1 MKRLISSLAVVLA
14 LAGTGAMAQ
23 SGTKEEAKKAGEAT
37 KEAGKEAGEAAKHAG
52 KATAKAAKKST
63 KAVKKAVTGPDSA
76 TCADGTVQSGE
87 TEAAAAA
94 GCAGHGGV
102 KKQ

>member
-1 MKRLISSLAVVLA
+1 MKKLISNVLMVVV

-23 SGTKEEAKKAGEAT
+23 SGTKDEAKKAGEAA
-37 KEAGKEAGEAAKHAG
+37 KEAGKATGDAAKHAG
-52 KATAKAAKKST
+52 KATAKATKKTAKT
-63 KAVKKAVTGPDSA
+63 VKKAVTGPDSA